1 MRRTRNLPQHVVS
14 EMVPFERL
22 RSRGL
27 PLVLAVLEVIA
38 ALVLTSCGGGST
50 TTVTTTTAA
59 VVRMPKVTAVGRWRV
74 RVTVRPARLGP
85 IAFAAENLAPAKRTN
100 SHPWIEHDLAFRNT
114 GARAVTFA
122 DTRSAAFLGQGGE
135 RRLLAADEGCGWAQD
150 SPKASA
156 QAGACQ
162 ASLEP
167 IGVRPHASAKR
178 SITLFRGL
186 PGMDRLEAGRYAF
199 RRPVR
204 FQLGDRPPGNGQ
216 GHSEVLKLVYE
227 VEARTE

>member
-1 MRRTRNLPQHVVS
+1 MQSPLP
-14 EMVPFERL
+14 
-22 RSRGL
+22 
-27 PLVLAVLEVIA
+27 VLAGIFAMLFMVACGSSGSGQGSEVPGEAVAGAQIA
-38 ALVLTSCGGGST
+38 PKAL
-50 TTVTTTTAA
+50 TV
-59 VVRMPKVTAVGRWRV
+59 GHWRV

-85 IAFAAENLAPAKRTN
+85 VAFAARNLAPAERGN
-100 SHPWIEHDLAFRNT
+100 SHPWIEHDLVLLNT

-122 DTRSAAFLGQGGE
+122 DTRSSAFLGQGSE
-135 RRLLAADEGCGWAQD
+135 RRLLAADEGCGWAQN

-178 SITLFRGL
+178 SITLFWGL
-186 PGMDRLEAGRYAF
+186 PGMDRLAAGRYVF

-204 FQLGDRPPGNGQ
+204 FQLGDRPPGEGA
-216 GHSEVLKLVYE
+216 GRSEVLRLVYK